1 MSRFDE
7 IVVLDNESTDN
18 TVEIANTFSNVKIF
32 KSEFIGFGPLKNLAT
47 NQASNDWILSV
58 DSDEIFNPELVDEI
72 FNLKLDDH
80 QIYAIER
87 HNYYNNHL
95 IQCCGWG
102 NDYVLRLFNKN
113 MTQFNNNQ
121 VHECL
126 EINQLIV
133 QKLHNTFK
141 HYNFSNVSELL
152 QKMDYYS
159 TLWTKDN
166 SHKKI
171 TPTMAFF
178 KSLLAFIKFYILK
191 RGIFFGYRGFLISF
205 LSASSVFYKYIKLY
219 ESNK

>member
-32 KSEFIGFGPLKNLAT
+32 KSKFIGFGPLKNLAT
-47 NQASNDWILSV
+47 NQASNEWILSV

-80 QIYAIER
+80 QIYAIKR
-87 HNYYNNHL
+87 HNYYNHKL

-159 TLWTKDN
+159 TLWAKDN
-166 SHKKI
+166 KHKKI

-178 KSLLAFIKFYILK
+178 KSLVAFIKFYILK
-191 RGIFFGYRGFLISF
+191 RGIFFGYRGFLIAFSN
-205 LSASSVFYKYIKLY
+205 ANGVFYKYIKLY